1 MTNLNMTH
9 KEIAEL
15 MSFDMGLDIKASHLK
30 TVGNWLFL
38 YRKDL
43 FDEDGTK
50 EVECYTMPCGPDTF
64 EAYTDIPYDASPFAA
79 TKDVRAKAVEKLNED
94 YEAYL
99 RDSGEH
105 DEAEKFLTGKRPFG
119 YGLLAVFGDCGGGMS
134 DQHDLIVLNGE
145 HFEAVK
151 DFLRYELEW
160 SMLCATKDQE
170 AMNEFYQREGN
181 DGFGSKLI
189 DVGVFG
195 HKYHIRSNWLLVE
208 LEDGKPCSNFGFKLN
223 IIKQGEHVQ

>member
-9 KEIAEL
+9 KEIAEH

-43 FDEDGTK
+43 FDGDGTK
-50 EVECYTMPCGPDTF
+50 EVECFTLPCGPDTF
-64 EAYTDIPYDASPFAA
+64 EAYTDLPYEASPFAA

-94 YEAYL
+94 YVAYL

-119 YGLLAVFGDCGGGMS
+119 YGLLAVSGDCGGGMS
-134 DQHDLIVLNGE
+134 DHHDLVVLNGE

-170 AMNEFYQREGN
+170 AMNEFYRKSGEPTH
-181 DGFGSKLI
+181 GSNLI

-195 HKYHIRSNWLLVE
+195 HKWHYRSSWLLVE
-208 LEDGKPCSNFGFKLN
+208 LEDGKPCSDFGFKLN